1 MRVQYDVPL
10 WLACVWATI
19 TGVGLGCLIV
29 WVGEALGNFLM
40 QL

>member
-1 MRVQYDVPL
+1 MFEAPL
-10 WLACVWATI
+10 WLALVWAAI

-29 WVGEALGNFLM
+29 WVGEGLVNLLL